1 MLISEQLQIALT
13 ERYQPLGPEV
23 QVLAPGRLKLEQVT
37 RTGYLSNL
45 L

>member
-1 MLISEQLQIALT
+1 MLISEQLQSTLH
-13 ERYQPLGPEV
+13 PELRKIV